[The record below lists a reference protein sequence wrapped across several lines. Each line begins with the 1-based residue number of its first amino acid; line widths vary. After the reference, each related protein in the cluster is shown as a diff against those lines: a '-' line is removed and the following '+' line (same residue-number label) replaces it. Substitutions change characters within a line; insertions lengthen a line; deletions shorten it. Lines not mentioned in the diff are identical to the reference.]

1 MPVCECKGT
10 YKFPLP
16 ARPPFHFL
24 PLLHKKRLKIGHS
37 LQISW
42 VLALFLYRKGV
53 SLCHRNVTSIIL
65 VTEEEFRKHK
75 AFAGEKIPSML
86 RRRVGHDYHSRRIY
100 LVTLTVEARRPL
112 LGQLVGNAEAP
123 DDSAEAPRVE
133 LSELGKRVEACWK
146 YISREHPEVEVLAT
160 MIMPD
165 HLHGILFVERQME
178 QHLGMIIKGFKVGC
192 NKAYR
197 ELLPSLASKSY
208 MLQHCCSKGDS
219 LLPSGYL
226 FARGYNDHIL
236 EGAGELERW
245 FAYLRDNPRR
255 LALKRAYP
263 DFFRVRFGITIG
275 SQTYA
280 AIGNRFLLS
289 YPQKL
294 QVQCSRRLTDEEI
307 QATTATFL
315 QRARQGAVLVSP
327 AISKGEQAVMRAALD
342 ARLPLIFLTPWGFNS
357 FSKPGH
363 QYFEACSEGLFL
375 ILAPWPHEN
384 QRIPLTRQMCLQLNT
399 MAEICGV

>member
-1 MPVCECKGT
+1 M
-10 YKFPLP
+10 
-16 ARPPFHFL
+16 H
-24 PLLHKKRLKIGHS
+24 
-37 LQISW
+37 ISW

-197 ELLPSLASKSY
+197 ELLPSLASRSALLQQQQSSL
-208 MLQHCCSKGDS
+208 LQHCCSIGDQGDREGDKGDKGDNKKEG
-219 LLPSGYL
+219 LLPCGYL

-307 QATTATFL
+307 QATTAAFL

-399 MAEICGV
+399 MTAEICGV

>member
-1 MPVCECKGT
+1 M
-10 YKFPLP
+10 
-16 ARPPFHFL
+16 
-24 PLLHKKRLKIGHS
+24 
-37 LQISW
+37 
-42 VLALFLYRKGV
+42 
-53 SLCHRNVTSIIL
+53 CHRNVTSIIL

-100 LVTLTVEARRPL
+100 LVTLTVEERRPL

-133 LSELGKRVEACWK
+133 LSELGNRVEACWK

-197 ELLPSLASKSY
+197 ELLPSLASRSY

-399 MAEICGV
+399 MTAEICGV

>member
-1 MPVCECKGT
+1 M
-10 YKFPLP
+10 
-16 ARPPFHFL
+16 
-24 PLLHKKRLKIGHS
+24 
-37 LQISW
+37 
-42 VLALFLYRKGV
+42 
-53 SLCHRNVTSIIL
+53 
-65 VTEEEFRKHK
+65 TEEAYEKHK
-75 AFAGEKIPSML
+75 AFAGEKRPSML
-86 RRRVGHDYHSRRIY
+86 RRRVGHDYQSRRVY
-100 LVTLTVEARRPL
+100 LITVTVEDRRPL
-112 LGQLVGNAEAP
+112 LGHLVGNAEAP
-123 DDSAEAPRVE
+123 DGSAEAPRVE
-133 LSELGKRVEACWK
+133 LSPLGERVRDCWLGIEQRDRNIK
-146 YISREHPEVEVLAT
+146 VLAT

-165 HLHGILFVERQME
+165 HLHGILFVQNPIDV
-178 QHLGMIIKGFKVGC
+178 HLGMIIKGFKAGC
-192 NKAYR
+192 NQAYR
-197 ELLPSLASKSY
+197 ELLPSLAATSSLLQQQGPS
-208 MLQHCCSKGDS
+208 MLQQCCSKGNSKGAS
-219 LLPSGYL
+219 LLPLGYL

-236 EGAGELERW
+236 EGAGELDRW

-275 SQTYA
+275 GQTYA

-307 QATTATFL
+307 QATTAALL
-315 QRARQGAVLVSP
+315 QRARQGNVLVSP

-342 ARLPLIFLTPWGFNS
+342 AHLPLIFLTPWGFNA

-363 QYFEACSEGLFL
+363 QYFEACAEGRFL

-399 MAEICGV
+399 MAEEICRG

>member
-1 MPVCECKGT
+1 
-10 YKFPLP
+10 
-16 ARPPFHFL
+16 
-24 PLLHKKRLKIGHS
+24 
-37 LQISW
+37 
-42 VLALFLYRKGV
+42 
-53 SLCHRNVTSIIL
+53 
-65 VTEEEFRKHK
+65 
-75 AFAGEKIPSML
+75 
-86 RRRVGHDYHSRRIY
+86 
-100 LVTLTVEARRPL
+100 
-112 LGQLVGNAEAP
+112 
-123 DDSAEAPRVE
+123 
-133 LSELGKRVEACWK
+133 
-146 YISREHPEVEVLAT
+146 

-178 QHLGMIIKGFKVGC
+178 QHLGMIIQGFKVGC

-197 ELLPSLASKSY
+197 ALLPSLASRSALLQQQQSSL
-208 MLQHCCSKGDS
+208 LQHCCSKGDIGDIGDRKGDKGDKGDNKKEG
-219 LLPSGYL
+219 LLPCGYL

-245 FAYLRDNPRR
+245 FAYLRENPRR

-294 QVQCSRRLTDEEI
+294 QVQCSRLLTDEEI
-307 QATTATFL
+307 QATTATLL

-342 ARLPLIFLTPWGFNS
+342 ARAAYLPHSMGLQLLLQARSSVFRGLLRGPFPYPCTLASREPTDSPDKADVPTAEHDDGGDLRGLESAS
-357 FSKPGH
+357 FADVSFAATMLQHRRTMQHRRTGSLCLDAIHRILCGSPPALDTDGD
-363 QYFEACSEGLFL
+363 EGDGRDRSEGEREEPPVDGCALGERL
-375 ILAPWPHEN
+375 E
-384 QRIPLTRQMCLQLNT
+384 PLMPDVPGDGGGQDEAAYYEGYVAAGL
-399 MAEICGV
+399 

>member
-16 ARPPFHFL
+16 ARPPSHFL

-37 LQISW
+37 KQNSW
-42 VLALFLYRKGV
+42 ALALFLYRKGI
-53 SLCHRNVTSIIL
+53 SLCHRDVTSIIL

-75 AFAGEKIPSML
+75 AFAGEKIPSM
-86 RRRVGHDYHSRRIY
+86 RRRRAGHDYHSRRIY

-112 LGQLVGNAEAP
+112 LGQLVGNAEASG
-123 DDSAEAPRVE
+123 DSAEAPRVE

-146 YISREHPEVEVLAT
+146 YISREHPEMEVLAT
-160 MIMPD
+160 MIM
-165 HLHGILFVERQME
+165 
-178 QHLGMIIKGFKVGC
+178 C

-197 ELLPSLASKSY
+197 ALLPSLATKSALLQQQQSSL
-208 MLQHCCSKGDS
+208 LQHCCSKGDQGDRKGDNKKEG
-219 LLPSGYL
+219 LLPCGYL

-245 FAYLRDNPRR
+245 FTYLRDNPRR

-399 MAEICGV
+399 MAEEICKG

>member
-1 MPVCECKGT
+1 M
-10 YKFPLP
+10 
-16 ARPPFHFL
+16 
-24 PLLHKKRLKIGHS
+24 
-37 LQISW
+37 
-42 VLALFLYRKGV
+42 
-53 SLCHRNVTSIIL
+53 
-65 VTEEEFRKHK
+65 TEEDYEKHK

-86 RRRVGHDYHSRRIY
+86 RRRVGHDYQSRRIY
-100 LVTLTVEARRPL
+100 LITVTVEDRRPL
-112 LGQLVGNAEAP
+112 LGHLVGSAEAP
-123 DDSAEAPRVE
+123 DGSAEAPRVE
-133 LSELGKRVEACWK
+133 LSPLGERVRDCWLGIEQRNRNIK
-146 YISREHPEVEVLAT
+146 VLAT

-165 HLHGILFVERQME
+165 HLHGILFVQNPIDV
-178 QHLGMIIKGFKVGC
+178 HLGMIIKGFKVGC
-192 NKAYR
+192 NQAYR
-197 ELLPSLASKSY
+197 ELLPSLAASSSLQQQQGASSLQQQGAS
-208 MLQHCCSKGDS
+208 MLQQPGASMLQQCCSKGDS
-219 LLPSGYL
+219 DKGDSDKGDSKGDSGKRNSKGDSDKGNSKGNSKGASLLPCGYL

-236 EGAGELERW
+236 EGAGELDRW

-275 SQTYA
+275 GQTYA

-307 QATTATFL
+307 QATTAALL
-315 QRARQGAVLVSP
+315 QRARQGFVLVSP

-342 ARLPLIFLTPWGFNS
+342 ARLPLIFLTPWGFNA

-363 QYFEACSEGLFL
+363 QYYEACAEGRFL

-399 MAEICGV
+399 MAEEICRG